1 MKIRKAVLA
10 DVPDIQKLINY
21 FAGKDW
27 MLPRSLNHLYENIR
41 DYYVAEE
48 KGGMVGCAALHIV
61 WGDLGE
67 VNSLAVCESHKGK
80 GTGRALVRRCIAE
93 ARALGI
99 RRVFALTYVPKFFKK
114 CGFSRL
120 PKSKLPQKIWSDCLN
135 CHKFPDCGEV
145 SVAMDLDVPAPPRT
159 TRR

>member
-21 FAGKDW
+21 FAKKDM

-48 KGGMVGCAALHIV
+48 KGKMVGCAALHIV
-61 WGDLGE
+61 WGDLAE
-67 VNSLAVCESHKGK
+67 VNSLAVRESHKGR
-80 GTGRALVRRCIAE
+80 GTGRALVLKCLAE

-99 RRVFALTYVPKFFKK
+99 ARVFALTYVPRFFRR
-114 CGFSRL
+114 CGFSGIA
-120 PKSKLPQKIWSDCLN
+120 KSKLPQKIWSDCLN
-135 CHKFPDCGEV
+135 CPKFPDCGEV
-145 SVAMDLDVPAPPRT
+145 SVAIDL
-159 TRR
+159 